1 MSGDLNDYILYRL
14 SRADNTFNDAKI
26 LAENKS
32 WNSCINRLYY
42 ACFYVVSA
50 LLIKRGH
57 NIKTHNGVR
66 TIFFKEYIATSI
78 IEKDFGKL
86 YSDLFDWRGEGD
98 YADFVDY
105 DKETVIPLL
114 PKVQEFIEIIEDL
127 IKTT

>member
-1 MSGDLNDYILYRL
+1 
-14 SRADNTFNDAKI
+14 
-26 LAENKS
+26 
-32 WNSCINRLYY
+32 
-42 ACFYVVSA
+42 
-50 LLIKRGH
+50 LIKRGH